1 MLSDR
6 QANTDRQAYLN
17 PLPLYQG
24 DRVVSGSAKRKG
36 VANGSLLSA
45 KAAWCVHST
54 LYDCYLMTSGAFKG
68 LLWWCWLHTPSTCW
82 LSAEVSRYRKVHLS
96 YRRLLN
102 GGTRVGHTHN
112 RFALTW
118 IIMIG
123 PPASRPH
130 CVLSVCPNRAG
141 RRTAGAERWNW
152 VNLFPV
158 TRVIFVVKHQ
168 SSRYCWS
175 TMLHWDTTLQSMS
188 L

>member
-24 DRVVSGSAKRKG
+24 DGVVSDSAKRKG

-82 LSAEVSRYRKVHLS
+82 PSAEVSRYRKVHLS

-112 RFALTW
+112 RFALTELLW
-118 IIMIG
+118 L
-123 PPASRPH
+123 A
-130 CVLSVCPNRAG
+130 LLQAG
-141 RRTAGAERWNW
+141 RIVSCRSVQIGRADERQVQNAGIGLTYFQLPE
-152 VNLFPV
+152 
-158 TRVIFVVKHQ
+158 
-168 SSRYCWS
+168 
-175 TMLHWDTTLQSMS
+175 
-188 L
+188 